1 MTPQRIVIA
10 IAVAA
15 SLALLFLL
23 PRLFERQEPPAVAPI
38 ELRLPKS
45 PDGAPD

>member
-1 MTPQRIVIA
+1 MTPQRIVIV

-23 PRLFERQEPPAVAPI
+23 PRLFERREPPSVAPI
-38 ELRLPKS
+38 ELRLPRS
-45 PDGAPD
+45 PEGTPD

>member
-38 ELRLPKS
+38 ELRLPNS
-45 PDGAPD
+45 HEGAPD